1 MFWEDPGQRR
11 LLTSQHAA
19 SPQWL
24 KKMHV
29 GHTLAH
35 SFSWSSLRVQCM
47 LVPHLEESRILIAV
61 PSLELDHREGIGQ
74 CRVGL
79 KWVLDRARVAL
90 APPAFHLL
98 LWPLHIMLSLF

>member
-1 MFWEDPGQRR
+1 
-11 LLTSQHAA
+11 
-19 SPQWL
+19 
-24 KKMHV
+24 MHV
-29 GHTLAH
+29 GHTLAQ

-47 LVPHLEESRILIAV
+47 VVPYLEESRILTAV
-61 PSLELDHREGIGQ
+61 SSLELDHREGVGQ

-79 KWVLDRARVAL
+79 GWVLDRARVAE